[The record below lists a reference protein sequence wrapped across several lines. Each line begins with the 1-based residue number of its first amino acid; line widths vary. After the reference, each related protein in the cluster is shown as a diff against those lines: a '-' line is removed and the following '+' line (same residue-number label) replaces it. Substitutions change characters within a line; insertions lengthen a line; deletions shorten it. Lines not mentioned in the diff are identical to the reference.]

1 MNNTNFV
8 DSENH
13 INKSSMIDE
22 HQIIEIIEKNPILPK
37 DIGRIVCGDSNSNI
51 LTFEI
56 SRFYDGVDLYNK
68 NIKIIVKN
76 ELGTF
81 TEDTVDVKYT
91 DESLRFSWILS
102 SSTTY
107 KAGTVNAAIVF
118 IGSESDE
125 VYALKTLPFNL
136 TVDNSLEFST
146 DEPPYKDWF
155 IDIENEL
162 FELKKIILNSN
173 NQDIEFHEHLNKN
186 ILDKLSVSDENN
198 LLYDGKEIV
207 NSKQPLSAYDV
218 ALENGFNGTEVEWLN
233 SLKGEKGAD
242 GKDGAS
248 PTIHDVTIQLKSDTE
263 FVNSLKGEKGDKGDP
278 AEGTNWE
285 VLDSIASVKDNVTE
299 GKLVDS
305 LVIKEVFQSVSNG
318 KELIASAITDKG
330 VETDARD
337 TFSQMALNIERI
349 QNENIIFD
357 AIRVLKVNDIKM
369 AIPEG
374 LPKIT
379 TTQNR
384 IMSEDAMVKSCAKI
398 DISVTEGEAMENV
411 L

>member
-1 MNNTNFV
+1 MDNTNFV

-51 LTFEI
+51 LTFKI

-218 ALENGFNGTEVEWLN
+218 ALENGFDGTEVEWLE
-233 SLKGEKGAD
+233 SLKGEQGDKGID
-242 GKDGAS
+242 GNDGIS
-248 PTIHDVTIQLKSDTE
+248 PTVEDVATQLKSDTE
-263 FVNSLKGEKGDKGDP
+263 FVNSLKGEKGEPGQD
-278 AEGTNWE
+278 A
-285 VLDSIASVKDNVTE
+285 DNVTLE
-299 GKLVDS
+299 SIGAVSTEHMHGYLKQILITSQEPETVEDGV
-305 LVIKEVFQSVSNG
+305 VIMVYKE
-318 KELIASAITDKG
+318 
-330 VETDARD
+330 
-337 TFSQMALNIERI
+337 
-349 QNENIIFD
+349 
-357 AIRVLKVNDIKM
+357 
-369 AIPEG
+369 
-374 LPKIT
+374 
-379 TTQNR
+379 
-384 IMSEDAMVKSCAKI
+384 
-398 DISVTEGEAMENV
+398 
-411 L
+411 